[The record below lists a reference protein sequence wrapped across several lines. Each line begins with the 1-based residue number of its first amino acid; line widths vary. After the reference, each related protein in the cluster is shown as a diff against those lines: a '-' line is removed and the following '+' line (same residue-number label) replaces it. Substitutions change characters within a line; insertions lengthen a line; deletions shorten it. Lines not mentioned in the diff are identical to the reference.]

1 MPLVIDPKAVGF
13 LVVSALAST
22 VQGDGFQSIIALA
35 GFVAAKV
42 GKPSKRRVETT
53 TAHQDDAHE
62 NKKEESTQ
70 QLWDVLFSSCLCNKE
85 QSTSQ

>member
-13 LVVSALAST
+13 LVISVLAST

-35 GFVAAKV
+35 GFVTAKV
-42 GKPSKRRVETT
+42 GKPSKRRVET
-53 TAHQDDAHE
+53 AHHDAHE

-70 QLWDVLFSSCLCNKE
+70 QLRDVLFSSCLPNKK
-85 QSTSQ
+85 QSTSPQ